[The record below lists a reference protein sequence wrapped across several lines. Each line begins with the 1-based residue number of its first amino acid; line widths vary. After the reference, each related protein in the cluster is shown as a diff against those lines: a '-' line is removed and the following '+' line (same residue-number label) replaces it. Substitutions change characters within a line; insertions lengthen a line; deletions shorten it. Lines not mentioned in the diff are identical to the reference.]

1 MDQQPDPRVP
11 SRTDHHSSGSMD
23 LTGVMPRRM
32 QTLRNATQRQTPPH
46 LPSTS
51 ISHSRPLPNVPSQI
65 PINSQ
70 SYTLQNEQHRPL
82 HTHNEQ
88 TVLFIRTTIKTVT
101 FTIRTDIC
109 LRTTINNVLF
119 TIRIFL
125 SSTYNNFPTGPPV
138 YHTSSTHHKTSIFSL
153 PLLYR
158 LLVIPSF
165 QLYLLSKNHQLLLPL
180 RISPFLQGGRTGVH
194 GLKR

>member
-1 MDQQPDPRVP
+1 
-11 SRTDHHSSGSMD
+11 
-23 LTGVMPRRM
+23 M

-51 ISHSRPLPNVPSQI
+51 ISHSRPLPNIPFQI
-65 PINSQ
+65 PLNSQ
-70 SYTLQNEQHRPL
+70 SYTSQNEQHRPFYL
-82 HTHNEQ
+82 HNEQ
-88 TVLFIRTTIKTVT
+88 NRPFYSH
-101 FTIRTDIC
+101 
-109 LRTTINNVLF
+109 NNQNRHFYDTNRHLPSHNNQQRPF
-119 TIRIFL
+119 YDTNFPF
-125 SSTYNNFPTGPPV
+125 SSTYNKFPPGPPV

-165 QLYLLSKNHQLLLPL
+165 RLCLLSKNHQLLPL